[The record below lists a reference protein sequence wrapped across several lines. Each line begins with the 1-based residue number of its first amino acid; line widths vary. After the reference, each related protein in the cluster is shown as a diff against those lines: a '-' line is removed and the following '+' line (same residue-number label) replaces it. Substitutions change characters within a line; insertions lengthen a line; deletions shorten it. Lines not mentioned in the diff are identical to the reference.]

1 MHSKTIL
8 YEKTAREAL
17 ELGMNILS
25 VTVSITLG
33 PKGRNVVLGKKL
45 GTPQIINDGVTIARE
60 LNLLGNI
67 ESTGILLIRQAASKT
82 NDVAGDGTTTS
93 TVLARSIIKEGMRN
107 VAAGANA
114 IILKHGIESAS
125 EFVLKRINYVARPV
139 QNIWEVLK
147 VASISSNDFFVGS
160 LLGAAVSKVGRE
172 GIIFLEEGKVV
183 ENKLEVAGGVV
194 FERGLLSGYFSKDQQ
209 RMETVLENAYI
220 LLTDKKITSVKK
232 ELLPTL
238 ELVSKRGKPLLI
250 VCENLQQ
257 EALATL
263 LLNKV
268 KGILKVVAVRAP
280 GFGSH
285 RKEILSDL
293 ALLTGGQVISSDEG
307 FSLHAMAL
315 ESLGTASKIVAG
327 RESTTIM
334 SKENM
339 CQVFSRC
346 EQLRRKLEIVD
357 CSYKKKKIRER
368 LTRLSG
374 GVAIIKVGGF
384 TETEKKDRKLRLE
397 DAVNATKAALEE
409 GIVPGGGATFIH
421 ISEHLM
427 DWATSNLMQEELI
440 GALIVKQALL
450 APLQRIAENA
460 GQNAIFVLE
469 RVQKASVEVGYD
481 VVRNRLDNMFDY
493 GIVDPVRVS
502 RLSLKNAVS
511 IAGMILTTEC
521 VICKSNL
528 GT

>member
-1 MHSKTIL
+1 MHAKTIL
-8 YEKTAREAL
+8 YEKNAREAL
-17 ELGMNILS
+17 EIGMNTLA

-60 LNLLGNI
+60 LNLLGNL
-67 ESTGILLIRQAASKT
+67 ESTGISLIRQAASKT

-114 IILKHGIESAS
+114 IILKHGIEIAS
-125 EFVLKRINYVARPV
+125 EFVMKRINYAAKPV

-172 GIIFLEEGKVV
+172 GSIFLEEGKVI
-183 ENKLEVAGGVV
+183 ENKLEVTGGVV
-194 FERGLLSGYFSKDQQ
+194 FQKGLLSGYFSGDNQ
-209 RMETVLENAYI
+209 RMETILENAYI
-220 LLTDKKITSVKK
+220 LLTDKKITSVKTD
-232 ELLPTL
+232 LLPTL

-250 VCENLQQ
+250 ICDNLQQ

-307 FSLHAMAL
+307 FSLQTMAL
-315 ESLGTASKIVAG
+315 ESLGIASKIVAG
-327 RESTTIM
+327 LESTTIM

-357 CSYKKKKIRER
+357 CSYKKKKNSRKIGTIKRR
-368 LTRLSG
+368 GSDYKSR
-374 GVAIIKVGGF
+374 GV
-384 TETEKKDRKLRLE
+384 
-397 DAVNATKAALEE
+397 
-409 GIVPGGGATFIH
+409 H
-421 ISEHLM
+421 
-427 DWATSNLMQEELI
+427 
-440 GALIVKQALL
+440 
-450 APLQRIAENA
+450 
-460 GQNAIFVLE
+460 
-469 RVQKASVEVGYD
+469 
-481 VVRNRLDNMFDY
+481 RNRKK
-493 GIVDPVRVS
+493 RS
-502 RLSLKNAVS
+502 
-511 IAGMILTTEC
+511 
-521 VICKSNL
+521 
-528 GT
+528 